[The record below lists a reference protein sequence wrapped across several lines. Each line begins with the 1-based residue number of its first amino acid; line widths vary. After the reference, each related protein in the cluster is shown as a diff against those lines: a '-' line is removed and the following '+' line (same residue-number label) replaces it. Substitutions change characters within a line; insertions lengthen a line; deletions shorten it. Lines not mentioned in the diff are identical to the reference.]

1 MESEGFDIRP
11 AMDAEMGQL
20 GLMGSYSYAGAFGDG
35 EDNVVATSTKAEWTL
50 CAFDEAVRTEKDQA
64 TMATSFCAFYSGY
77 STRVSAHGFAAQNY
91 DQGIR

>member
-64 TMATSFCAFYSGY
+64 TWLHH
-77 STRVSAHGFAAQNY
+77 SAHSPSPLV
-91 DQGIR
+91 